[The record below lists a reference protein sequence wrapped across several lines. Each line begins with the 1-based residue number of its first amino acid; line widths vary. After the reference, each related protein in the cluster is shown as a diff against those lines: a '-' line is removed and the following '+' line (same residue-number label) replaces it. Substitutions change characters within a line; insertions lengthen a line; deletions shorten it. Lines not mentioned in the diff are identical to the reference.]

1 MFKQVKTFV
10 QCLKIINKVGFEN
23 LEHFKMMKNGKIKDI
38 DLSVVKNSIDFC
50 NENYL
55 NFTNLEGDFFFIL
68 NYSLELD

>member
-1 MFKQVKTFV
+1 MFKQVKSFA

-55 NFTNLEGDFFFIL
+55 NFTNLEGDFYLYFKL
-68 NYSLELD
+68 

>member
-1 MFKQVKTFV
+1 MFKQVKTFA

-55 NFTNLEGDFFFIL
+55 NFTNLEGDFFLYFKL
-68 NYSLELD
+68 